1 MKRSKTNVF
10 VSFCLHILGFLLC
23 ILPPAICTLN
33 YFPIWREVGYESCIA
48 GGVALLLALCAIPLY
63 KLIADRLKSFSSYL
77 MWLVLFLLFLLRLRN
92 FLRGCLRLLRL
103 AATSLVDPALL
114 LPRCRCTGR
123 EMCNPSFPA
132 ECLVAEKIW
141 WITTGAWLQ

>member
-63 KLIADRLKSFSSYL
+63 KLIAERLKSFSSYL
-77 MWLVLFLLFLLRLRN
+77 MWLVLFLLFSGMSRIADQMTVICFVGFVSNLMGAVCFRIAR
-92 FLRGCLRLLRL
+92 
-103 AATSLVDPALL
+103 
-114 LPRCRCTGR
+114 
-123 EMCNPSFPA
+123 
-132 ECLVAEKIW
+132 KIHRR
-141 WITTGAWLQ
+141 A

>member
-10 VSFCLHILGFLLC
+10 VSFGLHILGFLLC

-63 KLIADRLKSFSSYL
+63 KLIAERLKSFSSNL
-77 MWLVLFLLFLLRLRN
+77 MWLVLFLLFFGMSRIADQMTVICFVGFVSNLMGAVC
-92 FLRGCLRLLRL
+92 FYI
-103 AATSLVDPALL
+103 AK
-114 LPRCRCTGR
+114 
-123 EMCNPSFPA
+123 
-132 ECLVAEKIW
+132 KIHRR
-141 WITTGAWLQ
+141 A

>member
-1 MKRSKTNVF
+1 MKRSKTSVF

-48 GGVALLLALCAIPLY
+48 GGVALLLALCASPLD

-77 MWLVLFLLFLLRLRN
+77 MWLILFLLFFGMSRIADQMTVICFVGFVSNLIGAVC
-92 FLRGCLRLLRL
+92 FHI
-103 AATSLVDPALL
+103 AK
-114 LPRCRCTGR
+114 
-123 EMCNPSFPA
+123 
-132 ECLVAEKIW
+132 KIHRR
-141 WITTGAWLQ
+141 A

>member
-10 VSFCLHILGFLLC
+10 VSFGLHILGFLLC

-63 KLIADRLKSFSSYL
+63 KLISDRLKSFSSYL
-77 MWLVLFLLFLLRLRN
+77 MWLVLFLLFFGMSRIADQMTVICFVGFVSNLM
-92 FLRGCLRLLRL
+92 GAVCLYI
-103 AATSLVDPALL
+103 AK
-114 LPRCRCTGR
+114 
-123 EMCNPSFPA
+123 
-132 ECLVAEKIW
+132 KIHRR
-141 WITTGAWLQ
+141 A

>member
-10 VSFCLHILGFLLC
+10 VSFGLHILGFLLC

-63 KLIADRLKSFSSYL
+63 KLIAERLKSFSSYL
-77 MWLVLFLLFLLRLRN
+77 MWLVLFLLFFGMSRIADQMTVICFVGFVSNLMGAVC
-92 FLRGCLRLLRL
+92 FHI
-103 AATSLVDPALL
+103 AK
-114 LPRCRCTGR
+114 
-123 EMCNPSFPA
+123 
-132 ECLVAEKIW
+132 KIHRR
-141 WITTGAWLQ
+141 A